1 MKSIKAFHSVEV
13 KLQKVSVEQEGEGG
27 RRKNGSHSGNQGG
40 GEVEFSNELVDWNFP
55 PMKKKTHFAKFLQIM
70 QTEYT
75 QNTMCNLTEK

>member
-13 KLQKVSVEQEGEGG
+13 KLPKVSVEQEGEGG

-55 PMKKKTHFAKFLQIM
+55 PIKKKRISPNFLQIM

-75 QNTMCNLTEK
+75 QNTTCNLTEK